1 MRKINLSKVQL
12 MGILNLTPDSFSDGG
27 KITSTQNFLQKAEQ
41 MLIDGA
47 TILDLGAEA
56 SGPNS
61 LDVSAVEELKRL
73 KPFLSAL
80 QTLRNKYQFQ
90 ISIDTYKS
98 AVADYCL
105 TNGANLINDIT
116 ALRQDPLLA
125 QTIAKHQCPV
135 ILMYSKDNTPRTTKT
150 ATTYQDIIKTLIEFF
165 EERIAYAN
173 SQGIQTN
180 QIILDPG
187 MGAFISTISDYSY
200 EILERLQELKQHFNL
215 PILVGTSKKSMHNF
229 PLLERVLPSIITA
242 TLGAVN
248 GASIL
253 RVHDIKEHKQALQ
266 TLSF

>member
-1 MRKINLSKVQL
+1 MPKINLSHVQL

-27 KITSTQNFLQKAEQ
+27 QIQNPQDFLQKAEKL
-41 MLIDGA
+41 LIEGA

-61 LDVSAVEELKRL
+61 IDISAETELNRL
-73 KPFLSAL
+73 KPYLAEL
-80 QTLRNKYQFQ
+80 QKLKTNHRFR

-98 AVADYCL
+98 SVAGYCL
-105 TNGANLINDIT
+105 QNGANIINDIT
-116 ALRQDPLLA
+116 ALRQDPQLA
-125 QTIAKHQCPV
+125 QVVAKHNCPV

-150 ATTYQDIIKTLIEFF
+150 ATTYKDIIETLIEFF
-165 EERIAYAN
+165 EERISYAE
-173 SQGIQTN
+173 SQGISRSN
-180 QIILDPG
+180 IILDPG
-187 MGAFISTISDYSY
+187 MGAFVSTIADYSY

-229 PLLERVLPSIITA
+229 PLEERLIPSIITA

-248 GASIL
+248 GADFL
-253 RVHDIKEHKQALQ
+253 RVHNVKEHKQALQ